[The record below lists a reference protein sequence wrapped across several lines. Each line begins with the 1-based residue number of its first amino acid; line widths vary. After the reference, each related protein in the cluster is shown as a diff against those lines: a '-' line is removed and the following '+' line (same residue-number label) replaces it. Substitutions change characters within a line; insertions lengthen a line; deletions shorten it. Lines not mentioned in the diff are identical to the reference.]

1 MTPLYQHIARC
12 LAAQENCRKTGNTE
26 WLSRH
31 GDTINHLVNI
41 YMPSGS
47 GIDSGTKLDFD
58 RSRPN
63 RLVFTAPYH
72 HMNDG
77 GMYDGWTDH
86 DIIVTPNLSFGG
98 FDLRITGRDRNQ
110 IKDYL
115 GDTFA
120 EALRQDITDDEYRAA
135 CGVTD

>member
-1 MTPLYQHIARC
+1 MTLYQHIARC
-12 LAAQENCRKTGNTE
+12 LTAQKNCRKTGNTE

-31 GDTINHLVNI
+31 GDTINHLVDV

-47 GIDSGTKLDFD
+47 GIDRGTKLDFD
-58 RSRPN
+58 RSKPN
-63 RLVFTAPYH
+63 RLVFTASYH
-72 HMNDG
+72 HMN
-77 GMYDGWTDH
+77 DGWTDH
-86 DIIVTPNLSFGG
+86 DIIVYPDLSFG
-98 FDLRITGRDRNQ
+98 FDLYIGGRNRNQ

-120 EALRQDITDDEYRAA
+120 EALRRDVADDEYRAA

>member
-1 MTPLYQHIARC
+1 MTQLYQHIARC
-12 LAAQENCRKTGNTE
+12 LRAQENCRKTGNTE

-31 GDTINHLVNI
+31 GATINHLVDV
-41 YMPSGS
+41 YMPS
-47 GIDSGTKLDFD
+47 TKLDFD
-58 RSRPN
+58 RSKPN
-63 RLVFTAPYH
+63 RLVFTASYH

-86 DIIVTPNLSFGG
+86 NIIVTPDLSFG

-115 GDTFA
+115 GDTFT
-120 EALRQDITDDEYRAA
+120 EALRQDVTDNEYRAA
-135 CGVTD
+135 CGVTE

>member
-1 MTPLYQHIARC
+1 MTQLYRHIARC
-12 LAAQENCRKTGNTE
+12 LTAHENCRKTGKTE

-31 GDTINHLVNI
+31 GDAINHLVNV

-47 GIDSGTKLDFD
+47 GIDSGTTLDFG
-58 RSRPN
+58 RSKPN

-77 GMYDGWTDH
+77 GMYDGWTDY
-86 DIIVTPNLSFGG
+86 DIIVTPDLSFG
-98 FDLRITGRDRNQ
+98 FNLRITGRDRNQ

-120 EALRQDITDDEYRAA
+120 KALRQDITDAEYHAVYA
-135 CGVTD
+135 

>member
-1 MTPLYQHIARC
+1 
-12 LAAQENCRKTGNTE
+12 
-26 WLSRH
+26 
-31 GDTINHLVNI
+31 
-41 YMPSGS
+41 MPSGS

-58 RSRPN
+58 RSKPN

-72 HMNDG
+72 HMNDD

-86 DIIVTPNLSFGG
+86 DIIVTPDLGFG

-120 EALRQDITDDEYRAA
+120 EALRQDITDNEYRAA

>member
-1 MTPLYQHIARC
+1 MTQLYQHIARC
-12 LAAQENCRKTGNTE
+12 LTAQENCRKTGNTE
-26 WLSRH
+26 WLSRR
-31 GDTINHLVNI
+31 GAIANHLVAV

-58 RSRPN
+58 RSKPN
-63 RLVFTAPYH
+63 RLVFTASYH

-86 DIIVTPNLSFGG
+86 DIIVTPDLSFG
-98 FDLRITGRDRNQ
+98 FVLRITGVDRDQ

-115 GDTFA
+115 GDMFA
-120 EALRQDITDDEYRAA
+120 EALRQDITGAEYRAA
-135 CGVTD
+135 RRVTE

>member
-1 MTPLYQHIARC
+1 MTQLYQHIAKC
-12 LAAQENCRKTGNTE
+12 LRAHENCRKTGNTE

-31 GDTINHLVNI
+31 GATINHLVDV

-47 GIDSGTKLDFD
+47 GIDRGTKLDFD
-58 RSRPN
+58 RSKPN

-86 DIIVTPNLSFGG
+86 DIIVYPDLSFG
-98 FDLRITGRDRNQ
+98 FDLYIGGRNRNQ

-120 EALRQDITDDEYRAA
+120 EALRRDVADDEYRAA